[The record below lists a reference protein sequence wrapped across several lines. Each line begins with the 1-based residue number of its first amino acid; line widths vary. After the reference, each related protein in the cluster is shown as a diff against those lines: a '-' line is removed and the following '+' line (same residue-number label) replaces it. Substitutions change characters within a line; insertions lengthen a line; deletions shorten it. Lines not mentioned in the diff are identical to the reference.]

1 MTGLRVLHLVDDT
14 TAGGVMRVL
23 DHLLTAPELAQQ
35 ATHSLRCIKRG
46 GLPVARLDADV
57 PDVPDVIVSHL
68 AISWRALPMLVALR
82 LMHPRTPLIH
92 VEHSYTEH
100 FTHHNVTRKRRFATL
115 LRIAYALFNRI
126 IAVSHAQSA
135 WLVQSGAVKPAALS
149 VIQSCVDLSA
159 FRALPAPAG
168 PVRVI
173 GAIGRLDDQKGF
185 DILVRAFRRTTNP
198 DIALHIYG
206 EGAQESSLRALAE
219 DDPRIRFK
227 GFAPDPVAAMAAVDA
242 VAMPS
247 RWEAYGLVAIEA
259 LAARRPLLVNDIDGL
274 SDHIACG
281 AHKVSQVDIRT
292 WQQAIET
299 LTTAPA
305 ATDRPVAAASSQ
317 PEAIFNAA
325 WTALLTR
332 TLARG

>member
-1 MTGLRVLHLVDDT
+1 MTRLRVLHLVDDT
-14 TAGGVMRVL
+14 TAGGVIRVL
-23 DHLLTAPELAQQ
+23 DHILTAPALAEQ
-35 ATHSLRCIKRG
+35 ADHSLRCVKRG
-46 GLPVARLDADV
+46 SLLSARLDA
-57 PDVPDVIVSHL
+57 DVIVSHL

-92 VEHSYTEH
+92 VEHSYTDH
-100 FTHHNVTRKRRFATL
+100 FTRHNVTRKGRFATL
-115 LRIAYALFNRI
+115 LRTAYALFNHVV
-126 IAVSHAQSA
+126 AVSHAQGA
-135 WLVQSGAVKPAALS
+135 WLVGTGAVKPAALS

-159 FRALPAPAG
+159 FRALAAPAG

-259 LAARRPLLVNDIDGL
+259 LAAQRPLLVNGIDGL
-274 SDHIACG
+274 TDHIPNG
-281 AHKVSQVDIRT
+281 AREVAVQDLRS
-292 WQQAIET
+292 WQEALEN
-299 LTTAPA
+299 LTDANAPTGRPNA
-305 ATDRPVAAASSQ
+305 ATSEL
-317 PEAIFNAA
+317 PEHIFEAA
-325 WTALLTR
+325 WIALLNR
-332 TLARG
+332 ARLG